1 MTGRGPV
8 FLLRLG
14 GALAMLALAL
24 TADARLAADVPFALA
39 LYVIP
44 IIIGF
49 WLPLPWAGALMLT
62 ALAGIAASGL
72 LADDS
77 PLIGMRGVM
86 LLQMALIAVLLLAL
100 RRSLD
105 EAARS
110 NLRVARVLDGANT
123 GFVATDASLVVLDAN
138 DPWLEMIGSPPLSEV
153 VGTRLVDWLPEERR
167 AGVEAV
173 LGFLTPGDRRS
184 FETTFA
190 QRSGVQRFVV
200 VTAYAEKVGD
210 GVRLSAI
217 CADVTPI
224 RMAEAKARASE
235 LQLRTH
241 LEHTPLAAVVLDPEH
256 HIRGW
261 NRAAEKIFSMHRS
274 RAIGRSAWELVA
286 DEDQSERTSPFSD
299 PRAEA
304 GRDGSRRVAQL
315 AGDGR
320 RVVVQWYHTPLR
332 DASGEVTE
340 VASLGLDVTAQEEV
354 ERALRESEAK
364 FSSVFQQSPDSLL
377 LVRRKDMELLEAN
390 ATLERMFGWSIS
402 ELRERWSADTLEFW
416 VDPEHHS
423 RFIQLALE
431 NERVEAFET
440 ELLCKDG
447 SHLAVLCSS
456 SHLLVDGER
465 CYLITIRDLTAIREV
480 EEERFRLLEQL
491 QQAQRLESIGRL
503 AGGVAHDFNNLLAG
517 IQGYTEL
524 IDLARESPHD
534 VGQYAARIMETTQRA
549 ADLVGKLLTFSRQG
563 AMKKELIDIHD
574 VVADMVDLFQQTLD
588 ARIRV
593 VTRLDSRTAT
603 IVGDETQISNAILN
617 LCVNA
622 RDALTQGGEIEVS
635 TMLVELSP
643 AEASLVDPDLQGG
656 SYLLLQVRDDGSGIP
671 PEALEQIFVPFF
683 TTKPK
688 GQGTGLGL
696 PSVYGA
702 MKAHGGTVSV
712 ASRLGEGSCFSL
724 YLPVAA
730 EQVAPRQ
737 CREVRSGMA
746 ASAGQF
752 QGRVLV
758 VDDEPGVRD
767 TLERSLEQMGY
778 TVEVAGDG
786 HEAVTAL
793 ARDPAAIDLVIMD
806 VSMPQMSGGEAFRA
820 MRALR
825 PDLDVILMSGFDRR
839 SVLRKVLGEGA
850 AGVLKKPFTRDELT
864 TELSRVAAGADAGAD
879 AGAAASVRAGIS

>member
-8 FLLRLG
+8 LLIRVSV
-14 GALAMLALAL
+14 ALVMLVLAL

-49 WLPLPWAGALMLT
+49 WLPLPWAAALILT
-62 ALAGIAASGL
+62 ALAGIAISGL
-72 LADDS
+72 VADDS
-77 PLIGMRGVM
+77 PLLGMRGVM
-86 LLQMALIAVLLLAL
+86 LLQMALIAALLLAL

-123 GFVATDASLVVLDAN
+123 GFVATDARLVVLDAN
-138 DPWLEMIGSPPLSEV
+138 APWLEMIGSPPLDEV

-224 RMAEAKARASE
+224 RLAEAKARASE

-241 LEHTPLAAVVLDPEH
+241 LEHTPLAAVVLDPAH
-256 HIRGW
+256 RICGW
-261 NRAAEKIFSMHRS
+261 NRAAEKIFSMPRS
-274 RAIGRSAWELVA
+274 RAIGRSAWELVSE
-286 DEDQSERTSPFSD
+286 EDQSERTSPFSD

-304 GRDGSRRVAQL
+304 GRDGSRRVVQL

-332 DASGEVTE
+332 DASGAVTE

-377 LVRRKDMELLEAN
+377 LVRRRDLGLLEAN
-390 ATLERMFGWSIS
+390 ATLERMFGFSIS
-402 ELRERWSADTLEFW
+402 ELRGRWSEQHEFW
-416 VDPEHHS
+416 VDPEHYT
-423 RFIQLALE
+423 RFTRLALE

-447 SHLAVLCSS
+447 SRLAVLCSS
-456 SHLLVDGER
+456 SHLIVDGER
-465 CYLITIRDLTAIREV
+465 CHLITIRDLTPIREV

-524 IDLARESPHD
+524 IDLARESPQD

-563 AMKKELIDIHD
+563 SMQKQLIDIHD
-574 VVADMVDLFQQTLD
+574 VIGDMVDLFRQTLD

-593 VTRLDSRTAT
+593 VTRLDSRAAT
-603 IVGDETQISNAILN
+603 VVGDETQISNAILN

-622 RDALTQGGEIEVS
+622 RDALANGGEIEVS
-635 TMLVELSP
+635 TALVELSP
-643 AEASLVDPDLQGG
+643 TEASLVDPDLEGG

-671 PEALEQIFVPFF
+671 PDALEQIFVPFF

-730 EQVAPRQ
+730 GQVAAQP
-737 CREVRSGMA
+737 CRESRSGPA
-746 ASAGQF
+746 APARQF
-752 QGRVLV
+752 HGRVLV

-767 TLERSLEQMGY
+767 TLERNLARMGY

-786 HEAVTAL
+786 EEAVTAF
-793 ARDPAAIDLVIMD
+793 ARDPEAIDLVIMD
-806 VSMPQMSGGEAFRA
+806 VSMPQMAGDEAFRA

-825 PDLDVILMSGFDRR
+825 PDLNVILMSGFDRR

-850 AGVLKKPFTRDELT
+850 AGVLKKPFTRDELA
-864 TELSRVAAGADAGAD
+864 TELARVGNTGTRATARARAE
-879 AGAAASVRAGIS
+879 AS